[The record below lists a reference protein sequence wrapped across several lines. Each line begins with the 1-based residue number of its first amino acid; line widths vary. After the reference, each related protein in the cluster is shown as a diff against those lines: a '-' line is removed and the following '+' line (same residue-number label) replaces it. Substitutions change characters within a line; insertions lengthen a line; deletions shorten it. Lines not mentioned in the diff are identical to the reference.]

1 MQKLLDWDEIWYSGV
16 FGVTSNESELNIQK
30 FKMSDRNVKSYLIRI
45 IFGTRVFLRS
55 PIMNPSWKFR
65 NQIQILLLYIRSAN
79 LNFRRLGSDS

>member
-16 FGVTSNESELNIQK
+16 FGVTGNESELNIQK

-45 IFGTRVFLRS
+45 IFGTRAFLRS